1 MKRRDFLIGGAGAL
15 AAGITGC
22 AGINQVI
29 APNWPNVTP
38 LEMDRFLTGLD
49 GSMNH
54 ITENPESG
62 RFLSELQQKPMR
74 EKDAQLFRQSM
85 RSLLLV
91 GNFGDL
97 SVAGQVHPGV
107 QKRLHY
113 SAPEMDVAVS
123 GTTDHMKSLSP
134 TARVDIQAALRKDAT
149 LGDRV
154 LETIDLEAVAVGA
167 SNRRR
172 MQLHV
177 MGKHI
182 IERLKHSSDM
192 FINEYVRKCEKLT
205 AVSGSVAETQRFMA
219 ARMGKAAFKARL
231 KEAENA
237 ARYWQGQELEDI
249 PIGYQLV
256 AQEEAN
262 NNGRYDNSHQ
272 EKPQPQELSKK
283 EDVIPKGVSDPSSD
297 WYRTGGIT
305 LGIGALATGAGWVI
319 IAAASG
325 DITTSSNISTFTV
338 GMVLGGTV
346 GPAMILAGLVTLLIG
361 ATMSGQ
367 TQSKNRA
374 NGSNSTRQRKV
385 TR

>member
-1 MKRRDFLIGGAGAL
+1 MKRRDFLMSGIGAL
-15 AAGITGC
+15 AAGVTGC

-29 APNWPNVTP
+29 SPNWPNITP
-38 LEMDRFLTGLD
+38 LQMNRFLTDLD
-49 GSMNH
+49 TSMNH
-54 ITENPESG
+54 IVENPEGGQFISQ
-62 RFLSELQQKPMR
+62 LQQAEPS
-74 EKDAQLFRQSM
+74 EKDAQFFRQGM

-113 SAPEMDVAVS
+113 SAPEMDAAVQD
-123 GTTDHMKSLSP
+123 TVKQMKSLSP
-134 TARVDIQAALRKDAT
+134 TARADTQSALREDAT

-154 LETIDLEAVAVGA
+154 LEAIDLETAAVGA

-192 FINEYVRKCEKLT
+192 FINEYVTKCEKLT
-205 AVSGSVAETQRFMA
+205 AVPGSVAETQRFMA
-219 ARMGKAAFKARL
+219 ARMGQAAFKARL

-237 ARYWQGQELEDI
+237 ARHWQRQNLEDI

-256 AQEEAN
+256 AQKDAN
-262 NNGRYDNSHQ
+262 SEGESGNLGQ
-272 EKPQPQELSKK
+272 EQVQPQPALNKEELIAKAR
-283 EDVIPKGVSDPSSD
+283 SDPSED
-297 WYRTGGIT
+297 WYKTGLWT
-305 LGIGALATGAGWVI
+305 LGFGVIATGIGWI
-319 IAAASG
+319 MIAVGSNSG
-325 DITTSSNISTFTV
+325 D
-338 GMVLGGTV
+338 GDLALLGLVPGITV
-346 GPAMILAGLVTLLIG
+346 GPAAILAGLITFAIG
-361 ATMSGQ
+361 SSSGQ
-367 TQSKNRA
+367 TQSKNLA
-374 NGSNSTRQRKV
+374 NGSNSTRRRKV